1 MIKGPHPA
9 VVVRTDRLRAS
20 TTVIVVPMTSAPRS
34 ADLRPP
40 YLVAVSGRESGLSRD
55 GFAKCDQTMT
65 FPTDWLRTPAGRLNP
80 EAMDRVDAA
89 LRFVLAL

>member
-40 YLVAVSGRESGLSRD
+40 YLVTVSGRESGLSRD